1 MEVSVRDEGS
11 IRRTIVLSGMLAGVL
26 VERDEPLELFCIYA
40 IRALVFLSIF
50 SSIPKALELLLD
62 KEPTKS

>member
-1 MEVSVRDEGS
+1 
-11 IRRTIVLSGMLAGVL
+11 MLAGVL

-40 IRALVFLSIF
+40 IRALLFLSIF

-62 KEPTKS
+62 KEPTKSQSDTNGPNATPRFIIR

>member
-1 MEVSVRDEGS
+1 
-11 IRRTIVLSGMLAGVL
+11 MLAGVL

-40 IRALVFLSIF
+40 IRALLFLNIF
-50 SSIPKALELLLD
+50 FSIPKALELLLD